1 MNTFQFQTLPK
12 NVEELK
18 AYPLSTPH
26 AAAAL
31 LVVAF
36 CRYVENTED
45 GLAMLDYLNGPAN
58 LSNMDK
64 QFLRDRFGDKPYLP
78 FSYFRGAT
86 PDNNYT
92 PSQPYTI
99 DVFDWVYAMDQGYTK
114 VFLQSGGADSQ
125 RPVTL
130 RQKGNEHFVWEYA
143 GIVSG
148 IRIPKKDDPWA

>member
-1 MNTFQFQTLPK
+1 MKTFQFQTLPK
-12 NVEELK
+12 NVEDLK
-18 AYPLSTPH
+18 QYPLDTPH

-31 LVVAF
+31 LVATL
-36 CRYVENTED
+36 CRYVEDPNA
-45 GLAMLDYLNGPAN
+45 GLEMIEYLNGPAD

-64 QFLRDRFGDKPYLP
+64 QFIKERLRDKPYLP
-78 FSYFRGAT
+78 ASYFRGAT

-92 PSQPYTI
+92 PTQPYTI
-99 DVFDWVYAMDQGYTK
+99 DVFDWTYTMEQGYTK

-143 GIVSG
+143 GIVTG